1 MPDRRNPRFTSRL
14 IDATLRSVKN
24 GGGSV
29 ERVRT
34 RAKLPPVA
42 HFREGLIDIDVI
54 AHTLE
59 CAAEE
64 IGDPCFGLNL
74 ATKVD
79 LRVFG
84 TISFAIVNAPTVG
97 TALSNLI
104 RYQSTYSR
112 NFRCFYER
120 KEKAL
125 AGFQL
130 NLPASEGLR
139 HLENLC
145 IAVVVCNLQSLVGER
160 WEPSGMRFE
169 HGETSHTSVYEKVIG
184 CTPQFSCERAELSI
198 DLDLDAE
205 VIPFAD
211 RRLLPIVKQ
220 HLEVWA
226 GEHKEQDRLL
236 QDIRAEIACS
246 LCDGTP
252 TVEMISSKLHIGG
265 RTLQRKLASK
275 DTSYS
280 ALLSEVRK
288 KLVEEYLR
296 AERLSL
302 IEISLLLG
310 YSDLCAFNHAFRQ
323 WFDES
328 PSSFRHRLKDGE
340 G

>member
-1 MPDRRNPRFTSRL
+1 MPELRNPRFTSRL
-14 IDATLRSVKN
+14 IDATLRSVGI

-42 HFREGLIDIDVI
+42 HFREALIDINVI
-54 AHTLE
+54 ARTLE

-74 ATKVD
+74 GTKVD

-112 NFRCFYER
+112 DFRCFYER

-130 NLPASEGLR
+130 NLPASEGHR

-145 IAVVVCNLQSLVGER
+145 IAVVVCNLQSLIGER
-160 WEPSGMRFE
+160 WKPFGMRFE
-169 HGETSHTSVYEKVIG
+169 HAETSHTAIYEEVIG

-205 VIPFAD
+205 AIPLAD
-211 RRLLPIVKQ
+211 RRLLPVVKH

-226 GEHKEQDRLL
+226 GEHEEQDRLL
-236 QDIRAEIACS
+236 QDIRAEIARS

-252 TVEMISSKLHIGG
+252 TIQMISTKLHISP

-288 KLVEEYLR
+288 KLVREYLR
-296 AERLSL
+296 SDEIGLL
-302 IEISLLLG
+302 EISLLLG

-323 WFDES
+323 WFEES
-328 PSSFRHRLKDGE
+328 PSSFRNRLQNCE

>member
-1 MPDRRNPRFTSRL
+1 
-14 IDATLRSVKN
+14 
-24 GGGSV
+24 
-29 ERVRT
+29 
-34 RAKLPPVA
+34 
-42 HFREGLIDIDVI
+42 
-54 AHTLE
+54 
-59 CAAEE
+59 
-64 IGDPCFGLNL
+64 
-74 ATKVD
+74 
-79 LRVFG
+79 
-84 TISFAIVNAPTVG
+84 
-97 TALSNLI
+97 LSNLI

-112 NFRCFYER
+112 DFRCFYER

-130 NLPASEGLR
+130 NLPASEGHR

-145 IAVVVCNLQSLVGER
+145 IAVVVCNLQSLIGER
-160 WEPSGMRFE
+160 WKPFGMRFE
-169 HGETSHTSVYEKVIG
+169 HAETSHTAIYEEVIG

-205 VIPFAD
+205 AIPLAD
-211 RRLLPIVKQ
+211 RRLLPVVKH

-226 GEHKEQDRLL
+226 GEHEEQDRLL
-236 QDIRAEIACS
+236 QDIRAEIARS

-252 TVEMISSKLHIGG
+252 TIQMISTKLHISP

-288 KLVEEYLR
+288 KLVREYLR
-296 AERLSL
+296 SDEIGLL
-302 IEISLLLG
+302 EISLLLG

-323 WFDES
+323 WFEES
-328 PSSFRHRLKDGE
+328 PSSFRNRLQNCE

>member
-1 MPDRRNPRFTSRL
+1 MSYPRSPRFTSRL
-14 IDATLRSVKN
+14 IDATLRNVAN

-42 HFREGLIDIDVI
+42 HFREALVDIDLI
-54 AHTLE
+54 ARTLE
-59 CAAEE
+59 CAADE

-74 ATKVD
+74 GAKVD

-84 TISFAIVNAPTVG
+84 TISFAVVNAATVG

-130 NLPASEGLR
+130 NRPASEGLR

-145 IAVVVCNLQSLVGER
+145 IAVVVCNLRSLVGDR
-160 WEPSGMRFE
+160 WKSFGMRFE
-169 HGETSHTSVYEKVIG
+169 HAKTSHTDVYEEVIG

-198 DLDLDAE
+198 DLGLDAE
-205 VIPFAD
+205 AIPLAD
-211 RRLLPIVKQ
+211 RRLLPVVKR
-220 HLEVWA
+220 HLEAWA
-226 GEHKEQDRLL
+226 GERKEQDRLS
-236 QDIRAEIACS
+236 QDVRAEIARS

-252 TVEMISSKLHIGG
+252 TIEMIASKLHISG
-265 RTLQRKLASK
+265 RTLQRRLASNK
-275 DTSYS
+275 TSYS

-288 KLVEEYLR
+288 KLVKEYLGTDQIG
-296 AERLSL
+296 LL
-302 IEISLLLG
+302 EISLLLG

-328 PSSFRHRLKDGE
+328 PSSLRYRLLNCE